1 MVIREEMIGTYRRA
15 VARKMAE
22 SLGYTEE
29 AAKRIADTASLE
41 ELERYNSEAN
51 AAIRKTEEARDAE
64 EAEKER
70 RAEEEARDARY
81 RDFVENSVPRRYKD
95 AEVEDFT
102 ASSPF
107 FGEIGAI
114 LEGES
119 RLILGTNGIGKT
131 RLAWALAKR
140 WQREGRTVAVC
151 KAQELLSKLKSWQ
164 KPETDAYRMIRTV
177 YGRDLSLL
185 IIDEIDK
192 IYGSQADFL
201 LLTYLIDIR
210 YEDCLQTIVLGNKS
224 KDTTVDSLIGSSSF
238 SRLSGDGARARY
250 LVGPD
255 KRKEA

>member
-1 MVIREEMIGTYRRA
+1 MLREEMMGIYRRV

-29 AAKRIADTASLE
+29 AARRIADTASLE
-41 ELERYNSEAN
+41 DLERYNSEAN
-51 AAIRKTEEARDAE
+51 AAIRRAEEAKDAE
-64 EAEKER
+64 AAEKER
-70 RAEEEARDARY
+70 RAEEEAREARY
-81 RDFVENSVPRRYKD
+81 REFVENTVPRRYQD
-95 AEVEDFT
+95 AEVKDF
-102 ASSPF
+102 AESSPF
-107 FGEIGAI
+107 YGEIGAM

-140 WQREGRTVAVC
+140 WQREGRTVAVY

-164 KPETDAYRMIRTV
+164 KPDTDAYGMIRTV
-177 YGRDLSLL
+177 YGRELSLL

-238 SRLSGDGARARY
+238 SRLSGDGSKARY
-250 LVGPD
+250 LVGAD
-255 KRKEA
+255 RRKEA